1 MDSQI
6 GSQIDSQSADSTEQI
21 DSQSA
26 VSTDQMDPQM
36 DSQKRYSGIQLRES
50 GVRYAALELGIGGP
64 KRGAERRG
72 QKGPPEEAL
81 APEGQSRGNEE
92 WRQF

>member
-6 GSQIDSQSADSTEQI
+6 GSQ
-21 DSQSA
+21 
-26 VSTDQMDPQM
+26 
-36 DSQKRYSGIQLRES
+36 KRYPGIQFG
-50 GVRYAALELGIGGP
+50 GVVRDMPHWSLHTGGP

-81 APEGQSRGNEE
+81 PREGQSRGDGLPPAGTEARGLVSN
-92 WRQF
+92 WWGLQDKSLLH